1 MTKMR
6 INEKDIPDADV
17 FKILLDSF
25 PDMIHS
31 VDDDGRI
38 VFTNQT
44 ATKMLG
50 YSKNELL
57 SMNIRDIY
65 ADEVLPELD
74 KGFKDLKERGDKRVE
89 SIMKAKDGTRIPV
102 EIRSFSIYNDDGQFA
117 RTFSILRDIREI
129 KQLQNSLVHAG
140 RLAAIGELASG
151 VAHDINNPLTVI
163 LLSIEMIAKELLVNS
178 SENPPDTSR
187 MLAFTHNCKKASESI
202 QKLVDHLRIFSRG
215 MAEQYEIV
223 DLFEVMND
231 AVFITGSRINEHGI
245 DLRLTAPKGRFY
257 VQGCPNQ
264 LEQVFVN
271 LIGNACDAMAGL
283 PERILNI
290 SIHKDERN
298 GQPQWR
304 IDLCDTGS
312 GVPEKLREDIF
323 QSFYTTKPKGKG
335 TGLGLS
341 ISRGIIRDHKGELEL
356 QNSNEKGSTFCVYLP
371 QSVRQE

>member
-1 MTKMR
+1 MSRMR
-6 INEKDIPDADV
+6 INEQDIPDADV

-31 VDDDGRI
+31 VDDDGTI

-50 YSKNELL
+50 YSRQELL
-57 SMNIRDIY
+57 GMNIRQIY
-65 ADEVLPELD
+65 ADEVLDELD
-74 KGFKDLKERGDKRVE
+74 KGFKDLKKRGDKRVE
-89 SIMKAKDGTRIPV
+89 SILKTKDGTRIPV
-102 EIRSFSIYNDDGQFA
+102 EIRSFSIYDDEGLFL

-163 LLSIEMIAKELLVNS
+163 LLSIEMIAKELQS
-178 SENPPDTSR
+178 SRANPPDTSR
-187 MLAFTHNCKKASESI
+187 LLAFTHNCKKASGSI
-202 QKLVDHLRIFSRG
+202 QKLADHLRTFSRG
-215 MAEQYEIV
+215 MAEQHETV
-223 DLFEVMND
+223 DLFEVIND

-245 DLRLTAPKGRFY
+245 DLRFSAAKGRYY
-257 VQGCPNQ
+257 VLGCPNQ

-283 PERILNI
+283 PERILTI
-290 SIHKDERN
+290 SINSDERN
-298 GQPQWR
+298 GQQQWR

-312 GVPEKLREDIF
+312 GVPETLRDDIF

-341 ISRGIIRDHKGELEL
+341 ISRGITRDHKGELEL
-356 QNSNEKGSTFCVYLP
+356 HSSNEKGSTFRVYLP
-371 QSVRQE
+371 QATPPA